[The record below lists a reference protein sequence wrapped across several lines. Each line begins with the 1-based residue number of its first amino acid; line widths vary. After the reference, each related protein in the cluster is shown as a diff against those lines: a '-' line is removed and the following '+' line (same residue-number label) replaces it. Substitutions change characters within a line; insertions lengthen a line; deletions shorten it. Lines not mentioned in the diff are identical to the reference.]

1 MATGPGLRTSER
13 SALPV
18 LSNQSFKLWESLLQD
33 HVQNHTEALEL
44 IHGLSKLFATAT
56 VILGYWFT
64 PRS

>member
-1 MATGPGLRTSER
+1 MNEVHCRFFLISH
-13 SALPV
+13 L
-18 LSNQSFKLWESLLQD
+18 KLWESLLQD